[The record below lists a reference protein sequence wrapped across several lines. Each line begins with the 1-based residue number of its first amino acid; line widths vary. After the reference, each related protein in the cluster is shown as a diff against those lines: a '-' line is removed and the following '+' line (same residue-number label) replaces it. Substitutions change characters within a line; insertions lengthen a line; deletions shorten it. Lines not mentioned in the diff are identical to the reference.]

1 MKREQTFALVAS
13 AMLTVLAG
21 LSACSKEDDPVLP
34 EDDTMET
41 VGFATPHSLFH
52 ALIGDV
58 VDTERNA
65 YTVTE
70 KQLLPWNVTPIGVLT
85 YWEKSTAK
93 NCYVGLIIAL
103 DDEPEE
109 MDWET
114 AKGPNGAAAHTP
126 AIAGYEWRLPS
137 SGDWSDMLWLK
148 YRYDRYYC
156 DVLNSYIK
164 YYGGTAL
171 NGIYWSST
179 EHDKIYARTVKINPD
194 KNEYRL
200 ENEVSFA
207 VNYNKQTVKKVRA
220 CINIDLRYDI
230 RPDEFV
236 LSDSILSLTASS
248 HTKSFTVTRP
258 GEGKVTA
265 TSSDPKVASVTVTD
279 ATSET
284 ATVNVTA
291 INDGLATITVKC
303 GPTAMYNAYTAN
315 DKTVSV
321 TASGIEPETLVELK
335 AWVAAGHTAN
345 TYIGRYVNS
354 KGELSKN
361 PSDAIGIVAY
371 YANSDVE
378 IGISGIQNILVLS
391 NKDVSTGATWGD
403 MGATLYGYDDINA
416 MNGYALTKS
425 LHYIYSGSAAALV
438 WNNWAQA
445 IRGISGASYTQWF
458 LPSYRQWTEIMGY
471 MGIGRGINDRSVT
484 GMSTSENIGY
494 WSSTESSTKDCA
506 WYLLNRNG
514 RLYIND
520 KNAKLLVRG
529 VFAY

>member
-1 MKREQTFALVAS
+1 MKRKTFLALAAS
-13 AMLTVLAG
+13 AMLAVLAG
-21 LSACSKEDDPVLP
+21 LSACSKMDDPVLP

-41 VGFATPHSLFH
+41 VGFATPHNLFY

-85 YWEKSTAK
+85 YREKSTAK
-93 NCYVGLIIAL
+93 NCYVGLVIAL
-103 DDEPEE
+103 DDEPSE

-137 SGDWSDMLWLK
+137 SGDWSDMLWLTYK
-148 YRYDRYYC
+148 IDRYYC
-156 DVLNSYIK
+156 DVLNKKIPN
-164 YYGGTAL
+164 YGGTAL

-179 EHDKIYARTVKINPD
+179 EHDKIYANTVKINPD
-194 KNEYRL
+194 KNDYRL

-207 VNYNKQTVKKVRA
+207 VNYDKQTVKKVRA
-220 CINIDLRYDI
+220 CINIDLRDDI
-230 RPDEFV
+230 SPDEFV

-248 HTKSFTVTRP
+248 HTKSFTVMRP
-258 GEGKVTA
+258 DNGKVTA

-284 ATVNVTA
+284 AIVNVTA

-303 GPTAMYNAYTAN
+303 GPTWYYNAYTAN

-354 KGELSKN
+354 KGELSKS
-361 PSDAIGIVAY
+361 PEGAIGIVAY

-378 IGISGIQNILVLS
+378 EGISGIQNILVLS

-403 MGATLYGYDDINA
+403 MGDTLYGYDDMTA
-416 MNGYALTKS
+416 MNGYWLTKT
-425 LHYIYSGSAAALV
+425 LQYVYSESAFTLC

-458 LPSYRQWTEIMGY
+458 LPSYRQWKEIMDY
-471 MGIGRGINDRSVT
+471 RGIGRGINDRSVT
-484 GMSTSENIGY
+484 GMSTSEHTGY
-494 WSSTESSTKDCA
+494 WSSTPSSKNYA
-506 WYLLNRNG
+506 WYLLNRDG
-514 RLYIND
+514 RLYHND
-520 KNAKLLVRG
+520 KNASLLVRG